1 MLTVE
6 NLNKKYVSHGSETSA
21 LVDINLRIEEGE
33 FVCLLGPSGC
43 GKSTL
48 LKIIAGLIPATSGRI
63 TINGKPVSGPGP
75 ERAVVFQDYALFP
88 WMTVRD
94 NVEFGLEARRLPAAE
109 RREVSSRLL
118 KVVGLSDFAERFPH
132 QLSGGMKQRVSIA
145 RALAVDPSLLLM
157 DEPFGALDAQTRH
170 LLQDELLRIW
180 REYRKTVVF
189 VTHSIEEAIYLSDR
203 IVVMT
208 ARPGRVKQIVR
219 GAGGASARHGKRRHE
234 PASARGAGGA
244 ERGDRARGGPR
255 RGRPDGGSLRS
266 WRMCPIRRMSPQS
279 RPSREAAAT
288 LLRRWMPGPRA
299 LAWHRDHRGLHCD
312 LGNRLSARPD
322 AEMGLSVA
330 LESGARLSGADRKRQ
345 APHQHGGQRRP
356 ADHRRVSRRAG
367 RHPGGPCARCIAD
380 RARGVPAALPAAV
393 SDPRHRLD
401 SARDPVVR
409 RRLHLDRVRDLLF
422 RHLVDHVQHH
432 DRRADPVRA
441 IHRRGEGL
449 SRVRAA
455 STPAAS

>member
-6 NLNKKYVSHGSETSA
+6 NLNKKYVSHGSVTSA
-21 LVDINLRIEEGE
+21 LVDINLQIEEGE

-63 TINGKPVSGPGP
+63 TINGRPVNGPGP

-170 LLQDELLRIW
+170 LLQDELLRVW

-208 ARPGRVKQIVR
+208 ARPGRVKQIMVVPEARPRDMASVDMNQRQREVR
-219 GAGGASARHGKRRHE
+219 AVLSEEIAR
-234 PASARGAGGA
+234 
-244 ERGDRARGGPR
+244 
-255 RGRPDGGSLRS
+255 
-266 WRMCPIRRMSPQS
+266 
-279 RPSREAAAT
+279 AAA
-288 LLRRWMPGPRA
+288 LEEA
-299 LAWHRDHRGLHCD
+299 D
-312 LGNRLSARPD
+312 LMA
-322 AEMGLSVA
+322 
-330 LESGARLSGADRKRQ
+330 GA
-345 APHQHGGQRRP
+345 
-356 ADHRRVSRRAG
+356 
-367 RHPGGPCARCIAD
+367 
-380 RARGVPAALPAAV
+380 
-393 SDPRHRLD
+393 
-401 SARDPVVR
+401 
-409 RRLHLDRVRDLLF
+409 
-422 RHLVDHVQHH
+422 
-432 DRRADPVRA
+432 
-441 IHRRGEGL
+441 
-449 SRVRAA
+449 
-455 STPAAS
+455 

>member
-6 NLNKKYVSHGSETSA
+6 ALNKTYVSQGSETSA
-21 LVDINLRIEEGE
+21 LVDINLLIEEGE

-63 TINGKPVSGPGP
+63 TINGKPVSAPGP

-94 NVEFGLEARRLPAAE
+94 NVEFGLEARKLPLAE
-109 RREVSSRLL
+109 RREASRRLL

-157 DEPFGALDAQTRH
+157 DEPFGALDAQTRQ

-208 ARPGRVKQIVR
+208 ARPGRVKQIVMVPEAR
-219 GAGGASARHGKRRHE
+219 PRDMASVDMNQRQREVRAVLNEEIAR
-234 PASARGAGGA
+234 
-244 ERGDRARGGPR
+244 
-255 RGRPDGGSLRS
+255 
-266 WRMCPIRRMSPQS
+266 
-279 RPSREAAAT
+279 AAA
-288 LLRRWMPGPRA
+288 LEEA
-299 LAWHRDHRGLHCD
+299 D
-312 LGNRLSARPD
+312 LMA
-322 AEMGLSVA
+322 
-330 LESGARLSGADRKRQ
+330 GA
-345 APHQHGGQRRP
+345 
-356 ADHRRVSRRAG
+356 
-367 RHPGGPCARCIAD
+367 
-380 RARGVPAALPAAV
+380 
-393 SDPRHRLD
+393 
-401 SARDPVVR
+401 
-409 RRLHLDRVRDLLF
+409 
-422 RHLVDHVQHH
+422 
-432 DRRADPVRA
+432 
-441 IHRRGEGL
+441 
-449 SRVRAA
+449 
-455 STPAAS
+455 

>member
-6 NLNKKYVSHGSETSA
+6 NLNKKYVSHGSVTSA

-63 TINGKPVSGPGP
+63 TINGRPVNGPGP

-94 NVEFGLEARRLPAAE
+94 NVEFGLEARRLPVAE

-157 DEPFGALDAQTRH
+157 VEPFGALDAQTRH
-170 LLQDELLRIW
+170 LLQDELLRVW

-208 ARPGRVKQIVR
+208 ARPGRVKQIMVVPEARPRDMASVDMNQRQREVR
-219 GAGGASARHGKRRHE
+219 AVLSEEIAR
-234 PASARGAGGA
+234 
-244 ERGDRARGGPR
+244 
-255 RGRPDGGSLRS
+255 
-266 WRMCPIRRMSPQS
+266 
-279 RPSREAAAT
+279 AAA
-288 LLRRWMPGPRA
+288 LEEA
-299 LAWHRDHRGLHCD
+299 D
-312 LGNRLSARPD
+312 LMA
-322 AEMGLSVA
+322 
-330 LESGARLSGADRKRQ
+330 GA
-345 APHQHGGQRRP
+345 
-356 ADHRRVSRRAG
+356 
-367 RHPGGPCARCIAD
+367 
-380 RARGVPAALPAAV
+380 
-393 SDPRHRLD
+393 
-401 SARDPVVR
+401 
-409 RRLHLDRVRDLLF
+409 
-422 RHLVDHVQHH
+422 
-432 DRRADPVRA
+432 
-441 IHRRGEGL
+441 
-449 SRVRAA
+449 
-455 STPAAS
+455 

>member
-6 NLNKKYVSHGSETSA
+6 NLNKKYVSHGSEMLA

-63 TINGKPVSGPGP
+63 TINGQPVSGPGP

-94 NVEFGLEARRLPAAE
+94 NVEFGLEARRLPVAE

-157 DEPFGALDAQTRH
+157 DEPFGALDAQTPH

-208 ARPGRVKQIVR
+208 ARPGRVKQIVVVSEAR
-219 GAGGASARHGKRRHE
+219 PRDMASADMNQRQREVRAVLNE
-234 PASARGAGGA
+234 EIAR
-244 ERGDRARGGPR
+244 
-255 RGRPDGGSLRS
+255 
-266 WRMCPIRRMSPQS
+266 
-279 RPSREAAAT
+279 AAA
-288 LLRRWMPGPRA
+288 LEEA
-299 LAWHRDHRGLHCD
+299 D
-312 LGNRLSARPD
+312 LMA
-322 AEMGLSVA
+322 
-330 LESGARLSGADRKRQ
+330 GA
-345 APHQHGGQRRP
+345 
-356 ADHRRVSRRAG
+356 
-367 RHPGGPCARCIAD
+367 
-380 RARGVPAALPAAV
+380 
-393 SDPRHRLD
+393 
-401 SARDPVVR
+401 
-409 RRLHLDRVRDLLF
+409 
-422 RHLVDHVQHH
+422 
-432 DRRADPVRA
+432 
-441 IHRRGEGL
+441 
-449 SRVRAA
+449 
-455 STPAAS
+455 